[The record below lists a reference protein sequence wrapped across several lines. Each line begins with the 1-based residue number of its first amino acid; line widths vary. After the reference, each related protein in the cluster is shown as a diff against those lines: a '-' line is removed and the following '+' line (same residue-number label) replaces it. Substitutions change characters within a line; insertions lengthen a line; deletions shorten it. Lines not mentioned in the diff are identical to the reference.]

1 MHLLIRALAGAA
13 VVVLISLL
21 SRTKNYYLA
30 GLIPLFPTFAL
41 ISHYIVGTERTV
53 DELKVTILFGMASL
67 LPYFVYLMALYLLVD
82 RVRLELSLAGA
93 IGFWVVAAA
102 VLIVVW
108 NHR

>member
-41 ISHYIVGTERTV
+41 ISHC
-53 DELKVTILFGMASL
+53 VTPDS
-67 LPYFVYLMALYLLVD
+67 
-82 RVRLELSLAGA
+82 STC
-93 IGFWVVAAA
+93 
-102 VLIVVW
+102 
-108 NHR
+108 